1 MKTLEVTAKTV
12 EEALEEGIKELG
24 VKKNNVRV
32 EIINE
37 PSQGLLKFLGSKN
50 AKIKLTVLKEPEEYV
65 KEFLEKLLHIIQL
78 NGKVIVERENDG
90 DLHFNISGKDLG
102 LLIGKRGNTL
112 NALQYL
118 LNVILHRQ
126 FALIEGRVIVDIE
139 NYREKRKITLEQL
152 AKNLAS
158 KVMRTKKEVVLEPMT
173 PQERRIIHIALKNNK
188 HVVTYSHGDDPHRKV
203 IISPR

>member
-37 PSQGLLKFLGSKN
+37 PSQGLLKFLSSKN

-139 NYREKRKITLEQL
+139 ITGKRKITLEQL

-158 KVMRTKKEVVLEPMT
+158 KVMRTKEVVLEPMT
-173 PQERRIIHIALKNNK
+173 PRKDALFIL
-188 HVVTYSHGDDPHRKV
+188 P
-203 IISPR
+203 

>member
-1 MKTLEVTAKTV
+1 MKTLEITAKTV
-12 EEALEEGIKELG
+12 EEALEEGVKELG
-24 VKKNNVRV
+24 VKKDNVRM

-37 PSQGLLKFLGSKN
+37 PSQGLLKFLSSKN
-50 AKIKLTVLKEPEEYV
+50 AKIKLTVLKEPDEYV
-65 KEFLEKLLHIIQL
+65 KDFLEKLLHIIKL
-78 NGKVIVERENDG
+78 NGNIMVERDNEG
-90 DLHFNISGKDLG
+90 DLYFNISGKELG

-118 LNVILHRQ
+118 SNVILHRQ
-126 FALIEGRVIVDIE
+126 FALTDSRVIVDIE
-139 NYREKRKITLEQL
+139 NYREKRKVTLEQL

-188 HVVTYSHGDDPHRKV
+188 HVVTYSYGDDPHRKV